1 MKKEMRMEINVN
13 AKRSILLMNLVVAF
27 LITLSCFTV
36 FNSTV
41 KADNKDVQDNAQ
53 VLMEETQAHIK
64 QVNDNELSKID
75 GHPQI
80 AVITQEHL
88 NGEDLD
94 QRAQDLF
101 DKYKF
106 GHKGYD
112 NGILFLIITGDH
124 KMRMQTGYGVE
135 SAVPDTFI
143 NELVAGE
150 IKKDLQ
156 MGDYNDAVTG
166 IVDKT
171 AKRLADHEDELL
183 DKEEVAQEEK
193 AHLHKTSIFESIGKF
208 FRNNIINKISELF
221 LTIGLIILGI
231 LAFKDDLWGILA
243 TLVLLIGGPYF
254 IVHRHK
260 LKKAI
265 RAEAANLSQR
275 DLKIML
281 NEADEADIKVEQ
293 VPTFVKFFKYNKEI
307 RGKTLPW
314 SSELLDEISNMDF
327 DEYKKL
333 TERYNQTFEA
343 GRKIENW
350 SEDDFLKYLGTTT
363 ISTYIGALLAEN
375 FDPQKLGEEWG
386 DKVRAEYIKRRK
398 AESNND
404 SWFFDNDSG
413 GGSSDFGG
421 DGGDS
426 GGGGGDASW

>member
-1 MKKEMRMEINVN
+1 MELNVN
-13 AKRSILLMNLVVAF
+13 AKQINILKKLIVSLLISLSCLVVC
-27 LITLSCFTV
+27 SSSV
-36 FNSTV
+36 S
-41 KADNKDVQDNAQ
+41 ADNKDVQDNAQ

-64 QVNDNELSKID
+64 KVNDNELSKID

-112 NGILFLIITGDH
+112 NGILFLIITGDR

-135 SAVPDTFI
+135 AAVPDTFI

-150 IKKDLQ
+150 TKEDLQ
-156 MGDYNDAVTG
+156 AGNYNDAVTA

-171 AKRLADHEDELL
+171 AKRLSDHEDELL

-193 AHLHKTSIFESIGKF
+193 AHPHKTSIFESIGKF
-208 FRNNIINKISELF
+208 FRNNIISKISEIF

-231 LAFKDDLWGILA
+231 LAFKDDLWVVLA
-243 TLVLLIGGPYF
+243 ALGLLIVGPSL

-265 RAEAANLSQR
+265 KTEAANQSQR
-275 DLKIML
+275 DLKNML
-281 NEADEADIKVEQ
+281 NEADEADIKVAQ

-350 SEDDFLKYLGTTT
+350 SEDEFLTYLGATT

-375 FDPQKLGEEWG
+375 FDPQKLGKEWE

-404 SWFFDNDSG
+404 SWLFDNDSG

>member
-1 MKKEMRMEINVN
+1 MEINVN

-27 LITLSCFTV
+27 LITLSCFSV

-41 KADNKDVQDNAQ
+41 NADNKDVQDNAQ

-106 GHKGYD
+106 GRKGYD

-150 IKKDLQ
+150 TKEDLQ
-156 MGDYNDAVTG
+156 AGDYNDAVTA

-183 DKEEVAQEEK
+183 DKGEVAQEEK
-193 AHLHKTSIFESIGKF
+193 AHPHKTSIFSSISKF
-208 FRNNIINKISELF
+208 FRNNIVNKIPDTLIV
-221 LTIGLIILGI
+221 IGLIILGI
-231 LAFKDDLWGILA
+231 WAFKDELLVILA
-243 TLVLLIGGPYF
+243 ALGLLIASPYF
-254 IVHRHK
+254 IVHGHK

-275 DLKIML
+275 DLKNML
-281 NEADEADIKVEQ
+281 NEADEADIKIEQ

-314 SSELLDEISNMDF
+314 SSELLDEISNMDL

-350 SEDDFLKYLGTTT
+350 SEDDFLKYLGTTAVT
-363 ISTYIGALLAEN
+363 ASIGALLAKD
-375 FDPQKLGEEWG
+375 FDPEKLGKKWDE
-386 DKVRAEYIKRRK
+386 DVHKAYKRSVEQASRD
-398 AESNND
+398 ND
-404 SWFFDNDSG
+404 SWFFDSDS

-421 DGGDS
+421 DGGSS

>member
-1 MKKEMRMEINVN
+1 MKKEMRMEINVS
-13 AKRSILLMNLVVAF
+13 AKRPILLMNLVVAF

-80 AVITQEHL
+80 AVITQDHL

-106 GHKGYD
+106 GRKGYD

-150 IKKDLQ
+150 IKEDLQ

-193 AHLHKTSIFESIGKF
+193 AHPHKTSIFSSIGKF
-208 FRNNIINKISELF
+208 FRNNIVNKIPNILMV
-221 LTIGLIILGI
+221 IGLIILGI
-231 LAFKDDLWGILA
+231 WAFKDELLVILA
-243 TLVLLIGGPYF
+243 ALGLLIASPYF
-254 IVHRHK
+254 IVHGHK

-275 DLKIML
+275 DLKNML

-314 SSELLDEISNMDF
+314 SSELLDEISNMDL

-350 SEDDFLKYLGTTT
+350 SEDDFLKYLGTAVVTA
-363 ISTYIGALLAEN
+363 SIGALLAKD
-375 FDPQKLGEEWG
+375 FDPEKLGKKWDE
-386 DKVRAEYIKRRK
+386 DVRK
-398 AESNND
+398 AYKRSLEQASRDND
-404 SWFFDNDSG
+404 SWFFDSDSG
-413 GGSSDFGG
+413 DSSGLDG
-421 DGGDS
+421 DGGSS

>member
-1 MKKEMRMEINVN
+1 MELNVN
-13 AKRSILLMNLVVAF
+13 AKQINILKKLIVSLLISLSCLVVC
-27 LITLSCFTV
+27 S
-36 FNSTV
+36 SSV

-64 QVNDNELSKID
+64 KVNDNELSKID

-106 GHKGYD
+106 GQKGYD
-112 NGILFLIITGDH
+112 NGILFLIITGDR

-135 SAVPDTFI
+135 TAVPDTFI

-150 IKKDLQ
+150 TKEDLQ
-156 MGDYNDAVTG
+156 AGNYNDAVTA

-171 AKRLADHEDELL
+171 AKRLSDHEDELL

-193 AHLHKTSIFESIGKF
+193 AHPHKTSIFESIGKF
-208 FRNNIINKISELF
+208 FRNNIISKISEIF
-221 LTIGLIILGI
+221 LTIGLIILGF
-231 LAFKDDLWGILA
+231 LAFKDDLWVVLA
-243 TLVLLIGGPYF
+243 ALGLLIVGPSL

-265 RAEAANLSQR
+265 GTEAANLSQR
-275 DLKIML
+275 DLKNML

-350 SEDDFLKYLGTTT
+350 SEDDFLTYLGAVT
-363 ISTYIGALLAEN
+363 ISTYIGSLLAEN
-375 FDPQKLGEEWG
+375 FDPQKLGKEWE

-398 AESNND
+398 AELNND
-404 SWFFDNDSG
+404 SWLFDNDSG

>member
-1 MKKEMRMEINVN
+1 MRMEINVS
-13 AKRSILLMNLVVAF
+13 AKRPILLMNLVVAF

-80 AVITQEHL
+80 AVITQDHL

-106 GHKGYD
+106 GRKGYD

-150 IKKDLQ
+150 IKEDLQ

-193 AHLHKTSIFESIGKF
+193 AHPHKTSIFSSIGKF
-208 FRNNIINKISELF
+208 FRNNIVNKIPNILMV
-221 LTIGLIILGI
+221 IGLIILGI
-231 LAFKDDLWGILA
+231 WAFKDELLVILA
-243 TLVLLIGGPYF
+243 ALGLLIASPYF
-254 IVHRHK
+254 IVHGHK

-275 DLKIML
+275 DLKNML

-314 SSELLDEISNMDF
+314 SSELLDEISNMDL

-350 SEDDFLKYLGTTT
+350 SEDDFLKYLGTAVVTA
-363 ISTYIGALLAEN
+363 SIGALLAKD
-375 FDPQKLGEEWG
+375 FDPEKLGKKWDE
-386 DKVRAEYIKRRK
+386 DVRK
-398 AESNND
+398 AYKRSLEQASRDND
-404 SWFFDNDSG
+404 SWFFDSDSG
-413 GGSSDFGG
+413 DSSGLDG
-421 DGGDS
+421 DGGSS

>member
-1 MKKEMRMEINVN
+1 MELNVN
-13 AKRSILLMNLVVAF
+13 AKQINILKKLIVSLLISLSCLVVC
-27 LITLSCFTV
+27 SSSV
-36 FNSTV
+36 S
-41 KADNKDVQDNAQ
+41 ADNKDVQDNAQ

-64 QVNDNELSKID
+64 KVNDNELSKID

-112 NGILFLIITGDH
+112 NGILFLIITGDR

-135 SAVPDTFI
+135 AAVPDTFI
-143 NELVAGE
+143 NELVAAE
-150 IKKDLQ
+150 TKEDLQ
-156 MGDYNDAVTG
+156 AGNYNDAVTA

-171 AKRLADHEDELL
+171 AKRLSDHEDELL

-193 AHLHKTSIFESIGKF
+193 AHPHKTSIFESIGKF
-208 FRNNIINKISELF
+208 FRNNTISKISEIF

-231 LAFKDDLWGILA
+231 LAFKDDLWVVLA
-243 TLVLLIGGPYF
+243 ALGLLIVGPSL

-265 RAEAANLSQR
+265 GTEAANLSQR
-275 DLKIML
+275 DLKNML

-333 TERYNQTFEA
+333 TERYNQTCEA

-350 SEDDFLKYLGTTT
+350 SEDDFLKYLETAAVTA
-363 ISTYIGALLAEN
+363 SIGALLAKD
-375 FDPQKLGEEWG
+375 FDPEKLGKKWDE
-386 DKVRAEYIKRRK
+386 DVRK
-398 AESNND
+398 AYKRSLEQASRDND
-404 SWFFDNDSG
+404 SWFFDSDSG
-413 GGSSDFGG
+413 GSSGFGG
-421 DGGDS
+421 DGGSS